1 KGYIQL
7 ALRTGAYRYINADVV
22 YEGEL
27 VRRDKLTG
35 AIELDPDKKTSDK
48 IVGYFAYLETLN
60 GFSKAWYMTVDEVR
74 RHAERYSKSY
84 RNPKSQW
91 HEDFDGMAL
100 KTCIRQLISKYG
112 IMSTEM

>member
-1 KGYIQL
+1 
-7 ALRTGAYRYINADVV
+7 
-22 YEGEL
+22 
-27 VRRDKLTG
+27 
-35 AIELDPDKKTSDK
+35 
-48 IVGYFAYLETLN
+48 
-60 GFSKAWYMTVDEVR
+60 MTVDEVR

-112 IMSTEM
+112 IMSTEMQRAYIADSADMVDLADRQLQAGDDAIDVEATRVEEAADGDEAQSDVQAAQQSVLTES